1 MQKKE
6 HKLINSIEFRYT
18 PSTRGQSSPQMVVV
32 ECPRAQGCN
41 QLAVD
46 CLVRLSH
53 RIMVMANILEVE
65 ELCLEAVQINI
76 YLALITLVSPLQLDI
91 LFLDPA

>member
-1 MQKKE
+1 
-6 HKLINSIEFRYT
+6 
-18 PSTRGQSSPQMVVV
+18 MVVV
-32 ECPRAQGCN
+32 ECLRAQGCS
-41 QLAVD
+41 QLAAD

-76 YLALITLVSPLQLDI
+76 YLALITQVSPLQLDI